1 MFLTYGL
8 GLDKMGRMTDSKTKF
23 IEACRLE
30 GYSSPISR
38 SQIKA
43 VVYKHH
49 VPMPT
54 WLLNVPTRKLPCG
67 KFDIS
72 ELTNAAPSVTITPVA
87 VSTPTIPTQEEP
99 VMSVLNYQPS
109 VSTSAT
115 DNLIPAKL
123 SHYVPYGH
131 FSDISKIIES
141 KRFYPVYI
149 TGLSGN
155 GKTTMVEQVCSKLN
169 REYVRVNITAQTD
182 EDDLL
187 GGFRLVDGNTVW
199 QDGAVIT
206 AMKRGAI
213 LLLDEVDLGS
223 HKIMCLQPV
232 LEGKGIFLKKINK
245 YVTPAPGFNVFA
257 TANTKGQAGEGSERF
272 AGTNILNEAFLERFY
287 VMYEQDYPS
296 KAVEKRIVLN
306 IMRDNGCKDEEFA
319 DNLVKWADI
328 IRKTFKEGGVD
339 DIITTRRLE
348 HIVLN
353 FSIFRDRMKAVTDCV
368 GRFSADSRESF
379 INLYTKIDANANV
392 LKEAKV
398 DWAGTPIP
406 DTDAGGNTQAAL
418 NA

>member
-1 MFLTYGL
+1 MNDSRSIFINACLAEGFTSPLT
-8 GLDKMGRMTDSKTKF
+8 
-23 IEACRLE
+23 
-30 GYSSPISR
+30 R

-43 VVYKHH
+43 VVYKHK

-54 WLLNVPTRKLPCG
+54 WILNVPTRRLSSG
-67 KFDIS
+67 KFDVP
-72 ELTNAAPSVTITPVA
+72 ELTNPAASVTIPSI
-87 VSTPTIPTQEEP
+87 VSSTSPIPTQEETP
-99 VMSVLNYQPS
+99 MSVLNYQPS
-109 VSTSAT
+109 VTTSAT
-115 DNLIPAKL
+115 DNLVPAKL

-131 FSDISKIIES
+131 FSDIAKIIES

-155 GKTTMVEQVCSKLN
+155 GKTTMVEQVCSKLD

-245 YVTPAPGFNVFA
+245 YVMPAPGFNVFA
-257 TANTKGQAGEGSERF
+257 TANTKGQAGDNSERF

-306 IMRDNGCKDEEFA
+306 IMRDNGCRDEEFA

-353 FSIFRDRMKAVTDCV
+353 FSIFRDRLKAVTDCV
-368 GRFSADSRESF
+368 GRFCSDSRDSF
-379 INLYTKIDANANV
+379 INLYTKIDATVTPSKATD
-392 LKEAKV
+392 KDADK
-398 DWAGTPIP
+398 DWAGTPIQ
-406 DTDAGGNTQAAL
+406 GNTQAAL

>member
-1 MFLTYGL
+1 MN
-8 GLDKMGRMTDSKTKF
+8 DSINKF
-23 IEACRLE
+23 VEACRAE
-30 GYSSPISR
+30 GYTSPLTR

-43 VVYKHH
+43 VVYKHK

-54 WLLNVPTRKLPCG
+54 WILNVPTRRLASG
-67 KFDIS
+67 KYEVQ
-72 ELTNAAPSVTITPVA
+72 ELTPATAPATIVPSVPSTILTL
-87 VSTPTIPTQEEP
+87 PTQEETP
-99 VMSVLNYQPS
+99 MSVLNYQPS
-109 VSTSAT
+109 VSTTAT
-115 DNLIPAKL
+115 DNLVPAKL

-131 FSDISKIIES
+131 FSDISKIIDS

-187 GGFRLVDGNTVW
+187 GGFRLVDGSTVW

-245 YVTPAPGFNVFA
+245 YVMPAPGFNVFA

-306 IMRDNGCKDEEFA
+306 IMKDNGCRDDEFA
-319 DNLVKWADI
+319 DNLVKWAEI

-353 FSIFRDRMKAVTDCV
+353 YSIFRDRMKAVTDCV
-368 GRFSADSRESF
+368 GRFSPDSRDSF
-379 INLYTKIDANANV
+379 INLYTKIDASAISS
-392 LKEAKV
+392 KATDKDADK

-406 DTDAGGNTQAAL
+406 DSTQAAL